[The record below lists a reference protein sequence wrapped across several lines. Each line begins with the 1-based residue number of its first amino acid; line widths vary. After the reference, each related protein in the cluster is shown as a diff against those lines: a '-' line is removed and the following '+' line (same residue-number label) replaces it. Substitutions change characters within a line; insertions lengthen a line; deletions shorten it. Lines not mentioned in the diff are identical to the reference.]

1 MLSSLVSGIVDQ
13 GSASNPGLRSFSI
26 RDGIAIS
33 LQTSPVDKL
42 QRGGFTAEPSVDSST
57 ALLLTHF
64 QLDLMTTPTIES
76 LRQTLQQLR
85 RRRARF
91 FFIKAA
97 SLSAI
102 ALATMALAFS
112 LAGVLLKPDKLGFI
126 VLFGL
131 AAVAGL
137 LITFWFLRLLR
148 RRHTDDRMLAH
159 YVEDHIPD
167 FEQRLMTSLEFS
179 EDDLKHGRAGVSQ
192 QFIQRLWE
200 DAQAHVI
207 EQQRVVETV
216 APAQQSW
223 TTFASAVL
231 VVSMVS
237 AAFLNSESLLNS
249 GARLVWPFAISEPLT
264 VAEFLP
270 EVEISVEPGD
280 LELQRGDSVTIVA
293 RVTNATPE
301 NLNLRMQSDNVNWRD
316 VSMSRDGAGT
326 NSAIYSYFIPSLQ
339 VDTVYYVAFEERGQ
353 QSSPQYRISL
363 FDLPQIE
370 QINLDFD
377 FPDYTQLTDTVEEDS
392 GDMNVPEGTL
402 VSLNI
407 QFNTAIAKARVEFD
421 ESYRE
426 IDETESELPAYED
439 LNLAINGDFGSA
451 SFTVNQDGVYRIF
464 ATDLAGRES
473 QEPLDYFIRAIK
485 DSPPELSLRRPGR
498 DHDVMP
504 LEEVV
509 LEVDA
514 NDDYGLSVFTLN
526 YNVIGSEEVV
536 VDFLAEPNVRSVHG
550 SELIYLEDLEVEP
563 GDFVSYFLTLA
574 DNNGLKGP
582 AEVISDIYF
591 LQIIP
596 TDQEFRRNSGTSGGQ
611 GGGGGQSG
619 DSSALV
625 SVQKDIIA
633 ATWKLRNRQSEASP
647 EEFGADAEIIAES
660 QREATDRARMSI
672 DRLAERLN
680 FSDDT
685 YDLAVEN
692 LSMAIEQMNL
702 AAGELEKVQITSALQ
717 PEQLALQYIL
727 KAEASINRTNISMQQ
742 SGGGG
747 GSAQQEREDL
757 RELFEMEMGQ
767 LENRYETPNSR
778 GGGSQQ
784 NQEEIDLLEE
794 LARRQE
800 GLTRAQR
807 NLARREGQMTE
818 EQKRRELERLM
829 RQQEQLS
836 REVAQLAQR
845 MSRGQQSAQSSSQNR
860 SQSQSTSGISAS
872 SEQQPDSAIQRAA
885 QQMQAAAESDSA
897 SIAAARSQK
906 ALENLRQQQQQ
917 LNEQGERSVNQLAQ
931 NLGQRGQKLLQQQRQ
946 LQERIAETSRQQ
958 GLGQTRQSVRNDE
971 SMQELI
977 QAQQQRQRD
986 LEEIEDMLRAII
998 ARGSNEDKRLM
1009 SQAQEAS
1016 RDLRPIREEM
1026 STSSRVLRN
1035 GMVNLAVD
1043 IEEEIEGKLETLAD
1057 SLAGLDPANQGS
1069 ESDQLQRAAK
1079 DAENLRE
1086 QVESLQQ
1093 QALAFND
1100 SGSQQDT
1107 QPSIRSMREQL
1118 QRSQQL
1124 AEQLQDQLRDQ
1135 ARAGQQSTQTGQ
1147 VGARGNRL
1155 QIGGAR
1161 GESEQRAGMGGA
1173 IDTDGN
1179 NLTWGNARSIR
1190 QQLTQQDIEDF
1201 INQPE
1206 LFRQLLEPI
1215 IELEGALRAQAELDN
1230 INNKLYA
1237 SFEEEVPEEYR
1248 ELVQEYYRVLSESQ
1262 GPNSPGQ

>member
-1 MLSSLVSGIVDQ
+1 
-13 GSASNPGLRSFSI
+13 
-26 RDGIAIS
+26 
-33 LQTSPVDKL
+33 
-42 QRGGFTAEPSVDSST
+42 
-57 ALLLTHF
+57 
-64 QLDLMTTPTIES
+64 MTTPTIAS

-91 FFIKAA
+91 FFVKAA
-97 SLSAI
+97 SLFVI
-102 ALATMALAFS
+102 ALAVSALSVS
-112 LAGVLLKPDKLGFI
+112 LVGAWLEPDKLGSI
-126 VLFGL
+126 ILFAL
-131 AAVAGL
+131 AVFAIL
-137 LITFWFLRLLR
+137 LITARFLRLLR
-148 RRHTDDRMLAH
+148 RRHTDDRILAH

-167 FEQRLMTSLEFS
+167 FEQRLLTSLEFS
-179 EDDLKHGRAGVSQ
+179 EDDLKFGRAGVSQ
-192 QFIQRLWE
+192 QFIQQLWE
-200 DAQAHVI
+200 DAQTHVV
-207 EQQRVVETV
+207 EQQRRVETV

-223 TTFASAVL
+223 MTLAAAVA
-231 VVSMVS
+231 VVSVIS
-237 AAFLNSESLLNS
+237 AMFLNSESLLKS
-249 GARLVWPFAISEPLT
+249 GARLAWPFAISEPLAVT
-264 VAEFLP
+264 EFLP
-270 EVEISVEPGD
+270 EIEISVEPGD
-280 LELQRGDSVTIVA
+280 LELQRGSSVTIIA
-293 RVTNATPE
+293 RVSNAAPDSID
-301 NLNLRMQSDNVNWRD
+301 LRLQDDNVNWQA
-316 VSMSRDGAGT
+316 VSMNRDGSGS
-326 NSAIYSYFIPSLQ
+326 NSATYSYFIPSLQ
-339 VDTVYYVAFEERGQ
+339 ADTTYYVAFEERGQ
-353 QSSPQYRISL
+353 QSSPQYQINL

-370 QINLDFD
+370 QINLAFD
-377 FPDYTQLTDTVEEDS
+377 YPDYTRLTDTTEEGS
-392 GDMNVPEGTL
+392 GDMIVPEGTQVAL
-402 VSLNI
+402 DI
-407 QFNTAIAKARVEFD
+407 QFNKAIATARVEFE
-421 ESYRE
+421 ESYRDSEEVGSELTAYPDLDLE
-426 IDETESELPAYED
+426 ID
-439 LNLAINGDFGSA
+439 GDIGSA
-451 SFTVNQDGVYRIF
+451 SFTVTRDGVYRIF
-464 ATDLAGRES
+464 ATDLAGLES
-473 QEPLDYFIRAIK
+473 QEPLDYFIRAIE
-485 DSPPELSLRRPGR
+485 DAPPELSLRRPGR
-498 DHDVMP
+498 DQEVMP

-514 NDDYGLSVFTLN
+514 SDDYGLSEFTLN
-526 YNVIGSEEVV
+526 YSVVGSDEVE
-536 VDFLAEPNVRSVHG
+536 VDFLSEANVRSVSG

-574 DNNGLKGP
+574 DNNGLDGP

-596 TDQEFRRNSGTSGGQ
+596 TDQEFRRNPGMSGGQ
-611 GGGGGQSG
+611 GAGGGQGG

-633 ATWKLRNRQSEASP
+633 ATWKLRNRQSEVSP

-660 QREATDRARMSI
+660 QREATGRARMSI

-685 YDLAVEN
+685 YDSAVEN
-692 LSMAIEQMNL
+692 LSLAIEQMNL
-702 AAGELEKVQITSALQ
+702 AAGELDKVQITSALQ

-727 KAEASINRTNISMQQ
+727 KAEANINRTNISMQQ
-742 SGGGG
+742 GGGGGGG

-784 NQEEIDLLEE
+784 NQQEIDKLEE

-807 NLARREGQMTE
+807 NLARREDQMTE

-836 REVAQLAQR
+836 REVAQLAQQ
-845 MSRGQQSAQSSSQNR
+845 MSRSQQSGQSSPQNG
-860 SQSQSTSGISAS
+860 SQSQSASGGSAS
-872 SEQQPDSAIQRAA
+872 AAQQRDSAIQRAA
-885 QQMQAAAESDSA
+885 QQMQEAAESDSA

-931 NLGQRGQKLLQQQRQ
+931 NLGQRGQQLLQQQRQ

-971 SMQELI
+971 GLQELI
-977 QAQQQRQRD
+977 QAQQQQQRD

-998 ARGSNEDKRLM
+998 ARGSNEDQRLM

-1043 IEEEIEGKLETLAD
+1043 IEEEIEDQLIALAD

-1069 ESDQLQRAAK
+1069 ESDQLQRAAE

-1086 QVESLQQ
+1086 QIESLQQ

-1100 SGSQQDT
+1100 SGSELGT
-1107 QPSIRSMREQL
+1107 QPSLRDMREQL

-1124 AEQLQDQLRDQ
+1124 AEQLQNQLRDQ
-1135 ARAGQQSTQTGQ
+1135 ARGGQQSTQAGQ
-1147 VGARGNRL
+1147 AGARGNRQ

-1173 IDTDGN
+1173 INTDGN
-1179 NLTWGNARSIR
+1179 NLPWGNARSIR

-1206 LFRQLLEPI
+1206 LFRQLLQPI
-1215 IELEGALRAQAELDN
+1215 VELEGALRAQAELDN

-1237 SFEEEVPEEYR
+1237 SFDEEVPEEYR
-1248 ELVQEYYRVLSESQ
+1248 DLVQEYYRVLSEGQ
-1262 GPNSPGQ
+1262 GSNSPRQ

>member
-1 MLSSLVSGIVDQ
+1 
-13 GSASNPGLRSFSI
+13 
-26 RDGIAIS
+26 
-33 LQTSPVDKL
+33 
-42 QRGGFTAEPSVDSST
+42 
-57 ALLLTHF
+57 
-64 QLDLMTTPTIES
+64 
-76 LRQTLQQLR
+76 
-85 RRRARF
+85 
-91 FFIKAA
+91 
-97 SLSAI
+97 
-102 ALATMALAFS
+102 
-112 LAGVLLKPDKLGFI
+112 
-126 VLFGL
+126 
-131 AAVAGL
+131 
-137 LITFWFLRLLR
+137 
-148 RRHTDDRMLAH
+148 MLAH

-167 FEQRLMTSLEFS
+167 LEQRLLTSLEFN
-179 EDDLKHGRAGVSQ
+179 EDDLKYGRAGVSQ
-192 QFIQRLWE
+192 QFIQQLWE
-200 DAQAHVI
+200 DAQTHVA
-207 EQQRVVETV
+207 EQQREVETV

-223 TTFASAVL
+223 ITLATAVTVVSVISAV
-231 VVSMVS
+231 
-237 AAFLNSESLLNS
+237 FLNSESLLKS
-249 GARLVWPFAISEPLT
+249 GARLAWPFAISEPLA

-270 EVEISVEPGD
+270 EIEISVEPGD
-280 LELQRGDSVTIVA
+280 LELQRGSSVTIIA
-293 RVTNATPE
+293 RVSNATPDSID
-301 NLNLRMQSDNVNWRD
+301 LRLQDDNVNWQA
-316 VSMSRDGAGT
+316 VSMSRDGSGS
-326 NSAIYSYFIPSLQ
+326 NSATYSYFIPSLQ
-339 VDTVYYVAFEERGQ
+339 MDTTYYVAFEERGQ
-353 QSSPQYRISL
+353 QSSPQYQINL

-370 QINLDFD
+370 QINLAFD
-377 FPDYTQLTDTVEEDS
+377 YPDYTQLTDVTEEDS
-392 GDMNVPEGTL
+392 GDMIVPEGTQ
-402 VSLNI
+402 VSLDI
-407 QFNTAIAKARVEFD
+407 QFNKAIATARVEFE
-421 ESYRE
+421 ESYRDSE
-426 IDETESELPAYED
+426 EVGSELPAYPD
-439 LNLAINGDFGSA
+439 LDLEIDGDVGSA
-451 SFTVNQDGVYRIF
+451 SFTVTQDGVYRIF
-464 ATDLAGRES
+464 ATDLAGLES
-473 QEPLDYFIRAIK
+473 QEPLDYFIRAIE
-485 DSPPELSLRRPGR
+485 DAPPELSLRRPGR
-498 DHDVMP
+498 DQEVMP

-514 NDDYGLSVFTLN
+514 SDDYGLSEFALN
-526 YNVIGSEEVV
+526 YSVVGSDEVE
-536 VDFLAEPNVRSVHG
+536 VDFLSEENVRNVSG

-574 DNNGLKGP
+574 DNNGLNGP

-591 LQIIP
+591 LQIVP
-596 TDQEFRRNSGTSGGQ
+596 TDQEFRRNPGMSGGQ
-611 GGGGGQSG
+611 GAGGGQGG

-633 ATWKLRNRQSEASP
+633 ATWKLRNRQSQVSP
-647 EEFGADAEIIAES
+647 EELRADAEIIAES
-660 QREATDRARMSI
+660 QREATGRARMSI

-685 YDLAVEN
+685 YDSAVEN
-692 LSMAIEQMNL
+692 LSLAIEQMNL
-702 AAGELEKVQITSALQ
+702 AVGELDKVQITSALQ

-727 KAEASINRTNISMQQ
+727 KAEANINRTNISMQQ
-742 SGGGG
+742 GGGGGGG

-784 NQEEIDLLEE
+784 NQQEIDKLEE

-807 NLARREGQMTE
+807 NLARREDQMTE

-836 REVAQLAQR
+836 REVAQLAQQ
-845 MSRGQQSAQSSSQNR
+845 MSRGQQSGQSSP
-860 SQSQSTSGISAS
+860 QSASGSSTSAAQQRESAV
-872 SEQQPDSAIQRAA
+872 QRAA
-885 QQMQAAAESDSA
+885 QQMREAAESDSA

-906 ALENLRQQQQQ
+906 ALENLRQQQQR

-931 NLGQRGQKLLQQQRQ
+931 NLGQRGQQLLQQQRQ

-971 SMQELI
+971 SLQELI
-977 QAQQQRQRD
+977 QAQQQQQRD

-998 ARGSNEDKRLM
+998 ARGSNEDQRLM

-1043 IEEEIEGKLETLAD
+1043 IEEEIEDQLEELAD
-1057 SLAGLDPANQGS
+1057 SLAGLNPANQGS
-1069 ESDQLQRAAK
+1069 ESDQLQRAAE

-1093 QALAFND
+1093 QALAFNE
-1100 SGSQQDT
+1100 SGSQQGT
-1107 QPSIRSMREQL
+1107 QPSLRDMRDQL

-1124 AEQLQDQLRDQ
+1124 AEQLQEQLRDQ
-1135 ARAGQQSTQTGQ
+1135 VSGGQQSTQAGQ
-1147 VGARGNRL
+1147 AGSRGNRQ

-1173 IDTDGN
+1173 VNTDGN
-1179 NLTWGNARSIR
+1179 NLPWGNARSIR

-1206 LFRQLLEPI
+1206 LFRQLLQPI

-1230 INNKLYA
+1230 INDKLYA
-1237 SFEEEVPEEYR
+1237 SFDEEVPEEYR
-1248 ELVQEYYRVLSESQ
+1248 DLVQEYYRVLSEGQ
-1262 GPNSPGQ
+1262 GSDSPRQ

>member
-1 MLSSLVSGIVDQ
+1 
-13 GSASNPGLRSFSI
+13 
-26 RDGIAIS
+26 
-33 LQTSPVDKL
+33 
-42 QRGGFTAEPSVDSST
+42 
-57 ALLLTHF
+57 
-64 QLDLMTTPTIES
+64 MTTPTIAS

-91 FFIKAA
+91 FFIKVA
-97 SLSAI
+97 SLLAI
-102 ALATMALAFS
+102 AWAVSALSIS
-112 LAGVLLKPDKLGFI
+112 LVGAWLEPDKLGSI
-126 VLFGL
+126 ILFGL
-131 AAVAGL
+131 ALFAVL
-137 LITFWFLRLLR
+137 LITAWFLRLLR
-148 RRHTDDRMLAH
+148 LRHTDDRMLAH

-167 FEQRLMTSLEFS
+167 LEQRLLTSLEFN
-179 EDDLKHGRAGVSQ
+179 EDDLKYGRAGVSQ
-192 QFIQRLWE
+192 QFIQQLWE
-200 DAQAHVI
+200 DAQTHVA
-207 EQQRVVETV
+207 EQQREVETV

-223 TTFASAVL
+223 ITLATAVTVVSVISAV
-231 VVSMVS
+231 
-237 AAFLNSESLLNS
+237 FLNSESLLKS
-249 GARLVWPFAISEPLT
+249 GARLAWPFAISEPLA

-270 EVEISVEPGD
+270 EIEISVEPGD
-280 LELQRGDSVTIVA
+280 LELQRGSSVTIIA
-293 RVTNATPE
+293 RVSNATPDSID
-301 NLNLRMQSDNVNWRD
+301 LRLQDDNVNWQA
-316 VSMSRDGAGT
+316 VSMSRDGSGS
-326 NSAIYSYFIPSLQ
+326 NSATYSYFIPSLQ
-339 VDTVYYVAFEERGQ
+339 MDTTYYVAFEERGQ
-353 QSSPQYRISL
+353 QSSPQYQINL

-370 QINLDFD
+370 QINLAFD
-377 FPDYTQLTDTVEEDS
+377 YPDYTQLTDVTEEDS
-392 GDMNVPEGTL
+392 GDMIVPEGTQ
-402 VSLNI
+402 VSLDI
-407 QFNTAIAKARVEFD
+407 QFNKAIATARVEFE
-421 ESYRE
+421 ESYRDSE
-426 IDETESELPAYED
+426 EVGSELPAYPD
-439 LNLAINGDFGSA
+439 LDLEIDGDVGSA
-451 SFTVNQDGVYRIF
+451 SFTVTQDGVYRIF
-464 ATDLAGRES
+464 ATDLAGLES
-473 QEPLDYFIRAIK
+473 QEPLDYFIRAIE
-485 DSPPELSLRRPGR
+485 DAPPELSLRRPGR
-498 DHDVMP
+498 DQEVMP

-514 NDDYGLSVFTLN
+514 SDDYGLSEFALN
-526 YNVIGSEEVV
+526 YSVVGSDEVE
-536 VDFLAEPNVRSVHG
+536 VDFLSEENVRNVSG

-574 DNNGLKGP
+574 DNNGLNGP

-591 LQIIP
+591 LQIVP
-596 TDQEFRRNSGTSGGQ
+596 TDQEFRRNPGMSGGQ
-611 GGGGGQSG
+611 GAGGGQGG

-633 ATWKLRNRQSEASP
+633 ATWKLRNRQSQVSP
-647 EEFGADAEIIAES
+647 EELRADAEIIAES
-660 QREATDRARMSI
+660 QREATGRARMSI

-685 YDLAVEN
+685 YDSAVEN
-692 LSMAIEQMNL
+692 LSLAIEQMNL
-702 AAGELEKVQITSALQ
+702 AVGELDKVQITSALQ

-727 KAEASINRTNISMQQ
+727 KAEANINRTNISMQQ
-742 SGGGG
+742 GGGGGGG

-784 NQEEIDLLEE
+784 NQQEIDKLEE

-807 NLARREGQMTE
+807 NLARREDQMTE

-836 REVAQLAQR
+836 REVAQLAQQ
-845 MSRGQQSAQSSSQNR
+845 MSRGQQSGQSSPQ
-860 SQSQSTSGISAS
+860 SAS
-872 SEQQPDSAIQRAA
+872 GSSASAAQQRESAVQRAA
-885 QQMQAAAESDSA
+885 QQMREAAESDSA

-906 ALENLRQQQQQ
+906 ALENLRQQQQR

-931 NLGQRGQKLLQQQRQ
+931 NLGQRGQQLLQQQRQ

-971 SMQELI
+971 SLQELI
-977 QAQQQRQRD
+977 QAQQQQQRD

-998 ARGSNEDKRLM
+998 ARGSNEDQRLM

-1043 IEEEIEGKLETLAD
+1043 IEEEIEDQLEELAD
-1057 SLAGLDPANQGS
+1057 SLAGLNPANQVLNLI
-1069 ESDQLQRAAK
+1069 QLQRAAE

-1093 QALAFND
+1093 QALAFNE
-1100 SGSQQDT
+1100 SGSQQGT
-1107 QPSIRSMREQL
+1107 QPSLRDMRDQL

-1124 AEQLQDQLRDQ
+1124 AEQLQEQLRDQ
-1135 ARAGQQSTQTGQ
+1135 VSGGQQSTQAGQ
-1147 VGARGNRL
+1147 AGSRGNRQ

-1173 IDTDGN
+1173 VNTDGN
-1179 NLTWGNARSIR
+1179 NLPWGNARSIR

-1206 LFRQLLEPI
+1206 LFRQLLQPI

-1230 INNKLYA
+1230 INDKLYA
-1237 SFEEEVPEEYR
+1237 SFDEEVPEEYR
-1248 ELVQEYYRVLSESQ
+1248 DLVQEYYRVLSEGQ
-1262 GPNSPGQ
+1262 GSDSPRQ